1 MRKKIQEFLD
11 QEVNTTLR
19 RLLIEDFLIMALII
33 FVTQIVF

>member
-19 RLLIEDFLIMALII
+19 HLLIGDFLILAFAII
-33 FVTQIVF
+33 VTQIAF

>member
-19 RLLIEDFLIMALII
+19 RLLIGDFLILAFAII
-33 FVTQIVF
+33 VTQIAF